1 MSIKVMS
8 IIWERSER
16 SGSELL
22 LLLALADHADDSGAC
37 YPSVSRLAAKTR
49 MSERSVQYM
58 LRSLV
63 ESGELQ
69 IQQGGGRS
77 NTNVY
82 RLCPPPAVPEK
93 VQTIPG
99 NGAKIAPFEEKG
111 CNLAPERVQQ
121 LLHPNRH

>member
-63 ESGELQ
+63 
-69 IQQGGGRS
+69 
-77 NTNVY
+77 
-82 RLCPPPAVPEK
+82 
-93 VQTIPG
+93 
-99 NGAKIAPFEEKG
+99 
-111 CNLAPERVQQ
+111 
-121 LLHPNRH
+121 